1 MSAKFDRLARH
12 DVALWLGER
21 GWSGWTE
28 VSIDRGIDTVAGSFD
43 LTITDKYRTGVVGIA
58 IEEGAQCQVTLGG
71 VPLITGYVDAVRR
84 SLSAEAHSI
93 SIRGRDKAADLV
105 DCSAINAPGS
115 WSNQRLEAIAREI
128 AKPFGVSIDVK
139 VDTGK
144 PFTKFALQ
152 PGETAWAAI
161 ERMARY
167 RGVIAWSAG
176 DGTIVLGNPDSGLVT
191 GQLIEGVNILSADR
205 ESDLSQRFSAYTLKG
220 QASGSDSRNG
230 RTTTQVKAEAQD
242 NGVKRYRPMI
252 VIGGEQ
258 SDTASLTRR
267 AKWEAQTRAARGETL
282 QVTVPGWYVGS
293 SADSAIWQAG
303 ARTAVSIPTLGVEA
317 ALLVERVRF
326 ARDGE
331 NGTTTDLA
339 LVPPDAWAQLAE
351 TEPKS

>member
-21 GWSGWTE
+21 GWSGWTS
-28 VSIDRGIDTVAGSFD
+28 VSISRGIDNVYGDFE
-43 LTITDKYRTGVVGIA
+43 LTITDEQRTGVVGIA

-93 SIRGRDKAADLV
+93 SIRGRDKAADLA
-105 DCSAINAPGS
+105 DCSAMNAPGS

-144 PFTKFALQ
+144 PFAKFALQ

-191 GQLIEGVNILSADR
+191 GQLTEGVNILSAER
-205 ESDLSQRFSAYTLKG
+205 ESDLSARFSIYTVKG
-220 QASGSDSRNG
+220 QASGNDNRNG
-230 RTTTQVKAEAQD
+230 RTTTQVKAEARD
-242 NGVKRYRPMI
+242 SGVKRYRPMF
-252 VIGGEQ
+252 VTAEDQ
-258 SDTASLTRR
+258 ADTGSLTKR
-267 AKWEAQTRAARGETL
+267 ARWEAQTRAAEGETL

-303 ARTAVSIPTLGVEA
+303 ARAAVSIPTLGVEA
-317 ALLVERVRF
+317 ALLVERVTFSRESES
-326 ARDGE
+326 A
-331 NGTTTDLA
+331 TTTDLA

-351 TEPKS
+351 PEPKT